1 MSTGTRLFTTLKV
14 GAIELSSRIAMAP
27 LTRYRASEDHVHQDL
42 GKTYYA
48 QRAAAVPGTLLITE
62 GTIISAKAGN
72 QHNVPGIYTQE
83 QIEAWKLIVDE
94 VHKAGSY
101 IYLQLWALG
110 RAAEPEVLSKE
121 TGLPLKSSSAVPMEE
136 GGVVPEELSEE
147 EILELIADF
156 GRAASAAVHQAG
168 FDGVEI
174 HAANG
179 YLIDQFTQDTCN
191 KRNDKWGGSIEN
203 RSRFALEVTKAVVD
217 AVGKEKVGLR
227 LSPWS
232 SFQGMKMEDP
242 VPQFSHLVSSL
253 RTFGLA
259 YLHLVESRIAGA
271 SDCNGSSG
279 ANGFA
284 IDLWGNTSPI
294 FLAGGFKPDSA
305 RESVDEVYK
314 DSDVV
319 IVFGRYFISNP
330 DLVFKIKNGIE
341 LTGYDRSTF
350 YATQDPH
357 GYIDYPYCA
366 EYNGQIGA

>member
-1 MSTGTRLFTTLKV
+1 
-14 GAIELSSRIAMAP
+14 
-27 LTRYRASEDHVHQDL
+27 
-42 GKTYYA
+42 
-48 QRAAAVPGTLLITE
+48 
-62 GTIISAKAGN
+62 
-72 QHNVPGIYTQE
+72 
-83 QIEAWKLIVDE
+83 
-94 VHKAGSY
+94 
-101 IYLQLWALG
+101 
-110 RAAEPEVLSKE
+110 
-121 TGLPLKSSSAVPMEE
+121 
-136 GGVVPEELSEE
+136 
-147 EILELIADF
+147 
-156 GRAASAAVHQAG
+156 
-168 FDGVEI
+168 
-174 HAANG
+174 
-179 YLIDQFTQDTCN
+179 
-191 KRNDKWGGSIEN
+191 
-203 RSRFALEVTKAVVD
+203 
-217 AVGKEKVGLR
+217 
-227 LSPWS
+227 
-232 SFQGMKMEDP
+232 MKMEDP
-242 VPQFSHLVSSL
+242 IPQFSLLVSSL